1 MILDEIVKVKLRQI
15 EEEKSEKS
23 LECLKKSLKPR
34 EIRDFQA
41 ALSKSSMSVI
51 AEIKKASP
59 SKGVITENFDHRSI
73 AEIYDEINIDAVSI
87 LTEKHFFKG
96 NDEYIKDVREITVKP
111 LLRKDFIVDPYQ
123 IYQALQIGADA
134 VLLIAA
140 LLPGK
145 LKSFYELAVGLGLH
159 VLIEV
164 HNEKE
169 LEEALKSGG
178 KIIGINNRDL
188 KTFNVSLKQTEK
200 LMKYIPDDKIV
211 VSESGI
217 REAEDIDYLK
227 SLGVNAV
234 LVGETFMRAIN
245 NKDKLTQFVRAC
257 KAGIRV

>member
-1 MILDEIVKVKLRQI
+1 MILDEIVEVKKKQI
-15 EEEKSEKS
+15 ETEKSEKS
-23 LECLKKSLKPR
+23 LESLKNSLKPR

-41 ALSKSSMSVI
+41 ALSGSNMSII

-59 SKGVITENFDHRSI
+59 SKGVIIENFDHKSI
-73 AEIYDEINIDAVSI
+73 AKIYDEINIDAISV

-96 NDEYIKDVREITVKP
+96 KDEYIKDVREITNKP
-111 LLRKDFIVDPYQ
+111 LLRKDFIVDIYQ

-140 LLPGK
+140 ILPGK
-145 LKSFYELAVGLGLH
+145 LKSFYEQAASLGLH

-188 KTFNVSLKQTEK
+188 KTFNVSLKQTER
-200 LMKYIPDDKIV
+200 LMKYIPDDKII

-217 REAEDIDYLK
+217 RSDEDIDYLK
-227 SLGVNAV
+227 NLGVNAV
-234 LVGETFMRAIN
+234 LVGETFMRAIE
-245 NKDKLTQFVRAC
+245 DRDRLTQFVRAC
-257 KAGIRV
+257 KTGIRA